1 MTGSYINAAGQVVS
15 NAPPD
20 PSVISAVLASIA
32 ATPTTYTATPTFN
45 AGINVGGPSASANFD
60 QETPNFILRTDS
72 PAGIVVGALEVDY
85 KAAFTNSNVG
95 VAGIFAL
102 VNTGGASGGVAPH
115 FVGVVAY
122 ASDTGIGDMPII
134 GCEGRKD
141 QLGLAGGDG
150 GCAVLGIA
158 NQNGAT
164 LTGRTNVVFQAQFS
178 NTSNGIG
185 GTPLAQ
191 GTVIQFYAP
200 AGQGGSTIYNLFGG
214 GTGAILNGGTIYTA
228 LALGY
233 TTGLGAGGAIT
244 QTGSRTNGVVINKC
258 TGQITLVSGAGSATP
273 TTFAVTNSLVAATDT
288 IIATASNT
296 TNVYEIFCNATSGGF
311 YITFFTTGG
320 TATESPVFNFCV
332 IKGSNN

>member
-1 MTGSYINAAGQVVS
+1 MPSLTPVYVRET
-15 NAPPD
+15 D
-20 PSVISAVLASIA
+20 PNSVLAN
-32 ATPTTYTATPTFN
+32 TPNIFKALQTFDD
-45 AGINVGGPSASANFD
+45 GINVGGPSSIANFD
-60 QETPNFILRTDS
+60 QEIPNFILRTDS
-72 PAGIVVGALEVDY
+72 PPGIVVGALEVDY
-85 KAAFTNSNVG
+85 KANFNNNNVG

-102 VNTGGASGGVAPH
+102 TNTGGNSGGIAPH

-122 ASDTGIGDMPII
+122 ASDTSIGEMPII
-134 GCEGRKD
+134 GAEGRKD
-141 QLGLAGGDG
+141 QLGGIGGDT

-164 LTGRTNVVFQAQFS
+164 LNGRTNVVFQAQYA

-185 GTPLAQ
+185 GSALNQ
-191 GTVIQFYAP
+191 GTVINFYAP
-200 AGQGGSTIYNLFGG
+200 SGIGGSTIYNLFGG
-214 GTGAILNGGTIYTA
+214 GNGAILNGGTIYSA
-228 LALGY
+228 LAIGY
-233 TTGLGAGGAIT
+233 TTGLGAGAAVT
-244 QTGSRTNGVVINKC
+244 QQTSRTTGVTINKC

-296 TNVYEIFCNATSGGF
+296 TNVYEILCTATSGGF

-320 TATESPVFNFCV
+320 TATESPVFNFSV